1 MPIDGA
7 PAPRSALGAAP
18 FLYDLQAPWGRL
30 PRGWSL
36 GDVGGVAVDAA
47 DNVFVF
53 NRGPRPMIVFDRDG
67 EVLTHWGEGVFTRPH
82 GVDIGPDGSVYCTD
96 DGDHTVR
103 KCTPDGRVLL
113 EIGVPGAPAPAM
125 SGRPFN
131 RCTHTALSPEGEIYV
146 SDGYA
151 NARVHKFTAQGEFLF
166 SWGWSGAGPGQ
177 FNLPHNICTD
187 DDGRVIVADREND
200 RIQVFDSLGRLV
212 DIWGGVR
219 RPCAMCCDPTGGG
232 VYVGEL
238 GSGDAEAG
246 GAPPRVS
253 LLGAQGQLMARLG
266 DRRADSPF
274 VAPHGIAVDSRGDL
288 YLGEVAY
295 RAWALTHP
303 HTATP
308 PHLTTLSKLVRRRPA

>member
-1 MPIDGA
+1 MPVDGA
-7 PAPRSALGAAP
+7 VGPRPALGAAP

-30 PRGWSL
+30 PPGWTL

-53 NRGPRPMIVFDRDG
+53 NRGPRPMIVFDRGG
-67 EVLTHWGEGVFTRPH
+67 EVLTWWGEGVFTRPH

-103 KCTPDGRVLL
+103 KCAPDGRVLL
-113 EIGVPGAPAPAM
+113 EIGLPGAPAPAM

-131 RCTHTALSPEGEIYV
+131 RCTHTALSPAGEIYV

-151 NARVHKFTAQGEFLF
+151 DARVHKFTAQGKIMF

-200 RIQVFDSLGRLV
+200 RIQVFDSSGRLL
-212 DIWGGVR
+212 DIWDGLR
-219 RPCAMCCDPTGGG
+219 RPCAMCRDPTGGG

-238 GSGDAEAG
+238 GSGDTKAG

-253 LLGAQGQLMARLG
+253 VLSAQGQLMVRLG
-266 DRRADSPF
+266 DRKADNPF

-288 YLGEVAY
+288 YLGEVTY

-303 HTATP
+303 QTEP
-308 PHLTTLSKLVRRRPA
+308 PTNLTTLSKLVRRRSP